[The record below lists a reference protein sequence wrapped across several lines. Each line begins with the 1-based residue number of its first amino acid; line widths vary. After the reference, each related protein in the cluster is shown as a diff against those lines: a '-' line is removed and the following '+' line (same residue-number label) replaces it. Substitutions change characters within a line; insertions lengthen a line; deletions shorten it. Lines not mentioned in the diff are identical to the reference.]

1 MKYIGMKFINF
12 RDYDFE
18 PGGRHCFQWVDVRT
32 FMIPDSAANDDA
44 VIDEVLRTVEYRDD
58 YVGGGIDVDGIRHG
72 PYWISSLSPS
82 SFDLIDHKDAVDVL
96 DRWLQNCGLVPAA
109 LRAELGSSVND
120 ALAGADSI
128 YLLKDL
134 GDSAKNDYGNL
145 HMEFHELMAID
156 RSAKVVSLIVLT
168 DD

>member
-1 MKYIGMKFINF
+1 MKFINF

-32 FMIPDSAANDDA
+32 FIIPDSAVNDDA
-44 VIDEVLRTVEYRDD
+44 VIDGVLRAVEYRDD

-82 SFDLIDHKDAVDVL
+82 SFDLIDHNGAVDIL
-96 DRWLQNCGLVPAA
+96 DRWLQNCGPVPTT
-109 LRAELGSSVND
+109 LSEELKSSVND
-120 ALAGADSI
+120 ALAGADSV

-134 GDSAKNDYGNL
+134 GDSAINDYGNL
-145 HMEFHELMAID
+145 HVEFHELLAID
-156 RSAKVVSLIVLT
+156 RNTKLVSLIVLT